1 MRIALSNTMT
11 LDIDGI
17 RISQPDVNELSRQ
30 WQVVVM
36 NIEYA
41 SSAVAMRVLS
51 ALVVSY
57 LRGRGCRM
65 GSPEGL
71 SRHMSKAGALIRAV
85 SEDATQRYD
94 DMRQFEKSVSVYLS
108 TEV

>member
-1 MRIALSNTMT
+1 MRTALSKTMT
-11 LDIDGI
+11 LDIEGI
-17 RISQPDVNELSRQ
+17 RISQSDVNELSRQ
-30 WQVVVM
+30 WQLVVM
-36 NIEYA
+36 NVEYA
-41 SSAVAMRVLS
+41 SSAVAMRILS
-51 ALVVSY
+51 ALVMSY

-71 SRHMSKAGALIRAV
+71 SRHMGKAGALIRAV

-94 DMRQFEKSVSVYLS
+94 NMRQFEKSVSVYLS